1 MKKTF
6 VTTMPDRAG
15 AFLRASRI
23 IAGLGL
29 NITRV
34 SYNKAIDTHTL
45 FLEVEGTR
53 SQLDRA
59 AEHLREI
66 GCLQSEMEEGTVLLV
81 EFRLRDVPGSV
92 AAVLEL
98 IEQYNFNISY
108 LSSQENGTAWQL
120 FKMGLFVEQPEQ
132 FSDFLNAASLLCPV
146 RVVDYDKAEKILD
159 NSIFYVSFANELA
172 HRMALPDEARMELVI
187 DANQVMQLLDER
199 GESFHKT
206 FDYIRGFGEALASCR
221 GDAFRPRVTEYDYG
235 EDLHLIL
242 IEPPCGSNTCI
253 LRHQGRYLFV
263 DTGYACYR
271 EEMLSLFRQLLPDF
285 DTAPRAAL
293 ITHADVDHCGLL
305 DLFDTAYM
313 SRKSRDSLLLERT
326 SRGGFRERDPL
337 HAPYIRICKVLTSYR
352 TAAPETLRVIAGVS
366 SPQSQPLEETGSWSF
381 GGLTFQVVEGQ
392 GGHLPGEL
400 VLVERTRGLVFTGD
414 ILINIRELTEEQ
426 AHYNHYAPYLMT
438 SVDTDPAL
446 CARER
451 KGLPKLLGPGWWHIF
466 GGHGPRKELALE

>member
-1 MKKTF
+1 MKKTY

-34 SYNKAIDTHTL
+34 SYNKAIDVHTL
-45 FLEVEGTR
+45 FLEVEGTGP
-53 SQLDRA
+53 QLEQA
-59 AEHLREI
+59 TEQLRGI
-66 GCLQSEMEEGTVLLV
+66 GCLQRGGDEGSVVLV
-81 EFRLRDVPGSV
+81 EFRLRDVPGGV
-92 AAVLEL
+92 TAVLEL
-98 IEQYNFNISY
+98 IEQYSFNISY

-132 FSDFLNAASLLCPV
+132 LSAFLVAASELCPV
-146 RVVDYDKAEKILD
+146 RVIDYDRTERILD

-172 HRMALPDEARMELVI
+172 ERMGLPEERRMELVI
-187 DANQVMQLLDER
+187 DANRVMQLLDER

-206 FDYIRGFGEALASCR
+206 FDYIRGFGEALARRR
-221 GDAFRPRVTEYDYG
+221 GDAFRPRVSSCTFG
-235 EDLHLIL
+235 EDLELTL
-242 IEPPCGSNTCI
+242 IEPPCGSNTCV
-253 LRHQGRYLFV
+253 LRHRGAYLFV

-271 EEMLSLFRQLLPDF
+271 EEMLELLRRLLPDF
-285 DTAPRAAL
+285 DTAPRAAV

-305 DLFDTAYM
+305 DLFDKVYL

-326 SRGGFRERDPL
+326 SRGGFRERNPL
-337 HAPYIRICKVLTSYR
+337 HAPYIRICKDLTSYR
-352 TAAPETLRVIAGVS
+352 TAAPETLQVIGGVS
-366 SPQSQPLEETGSWSF
+366 APQTRPLEELGSWSF
-381 GGLTFQVVEGQ
+381 GALNFQVWEGQ

-400 VLVERTRGLVFTGD
+400 VLVERERGLVFTGD
-414 ILINIRELTEEQ
+414 ILVNIRELTEEQ
-426 AHYNHYAPYLMT
+426 AEYNRYAPYLMT

-451 KGLPKLLGPGWWHIF
+451 QALPEILGPGRWNVF
-466 GGHGPRKELALE
+466 GGHGPRKILEI